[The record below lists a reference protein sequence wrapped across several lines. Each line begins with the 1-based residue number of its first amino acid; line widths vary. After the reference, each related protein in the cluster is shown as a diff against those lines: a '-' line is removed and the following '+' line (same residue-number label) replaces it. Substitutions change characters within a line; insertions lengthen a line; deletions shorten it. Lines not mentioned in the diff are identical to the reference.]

1 MRSHYHGAKA
11 VFLGGRP
18 VEHLRSR
25 LASKLNIDL
34 IWPETSHGDSL
45 DRLSGYVKD
54 PDVKLF
60 LVYIPW
66 CSHKH
71 SLDFADIV
79 KKNFKDFVR
88 IRKGTSPETIANA
101 ICAQVS
107 MSDDDIFLDALD
119 HPQKFVGEEA
129 KYVE

>member
-1 MRSHYHGAKA
+1 M
-11 VFLGGRP
+11 
-18 VEHLRSR
+18 
-25 LASKLNIDL
+25 
-34 IWPETSHGDSL
+34 
-45 DRLSGYVKD
+45 KD

-88 IRKGTSPETIANA
+88 IRKGPSPETIANA

-119 HPQKFVGEEA
+119 HPQKFVDEEA